1 MMLNK
6 TSDPIKYNVHF
17 SDVKIWKFFA
27 NQNHWK
33 REIIIYADQSRS
45 RWYLQVFPNFQ
56 IILITYLANRFQST
70 KKLRF
75 GLLL

>member
-1 MMLNK
+1 MMFNK
-6 TSDPIKYNVHF
+6 ISDPIKYNIHF
-17 SDVKIWKFFA
+17 SDVKIWKIFA

-33 REIIIYADQSRS
+33 REIIIHAIS
-45 RWYLQVFPNFQ
+45 RWYHKVRSNFQ

-70 KKLRF
+70 KKLQF